1 MDEPDTG
8 SYLTYRLRKLSP
20 DYFEQELARRSRR
33 ARWAGFAIGVVS
45 ALVILAIAITA
56 LFMADGNLAM
66 LSAQGFAQ

>member
-8 SYLTYRLRKLSP
+8 SYLTYRLRRLSP
-20 DYFEQELARRSRR
+20 EYFEQELARRSRR

-45 ALVILAIAITA
+45 ALIILAVAFTT
-56 LFMADGNLAM
+56 LFMVDGNFSM